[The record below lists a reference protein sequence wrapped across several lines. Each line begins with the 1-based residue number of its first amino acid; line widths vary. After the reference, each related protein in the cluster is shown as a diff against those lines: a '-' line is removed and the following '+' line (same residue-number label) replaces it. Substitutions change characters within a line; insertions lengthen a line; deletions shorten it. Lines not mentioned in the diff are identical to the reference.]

1 MKRLFIFLF
10 LFTASVVSAHPMG
23 NFSINHYAAISTT
36 EKGIALDYIIDLAE
50 IPTFQ
55 EMQNLDRD
63 QDRTIGDAEG
73 QRYADAKGKE
83 FANHLTIRVNDKRL
97 ALERLHSKLTVV
109 PGAGGLP
116 TLVIR
121 SQYFAKWND
130 GLMPEQNKIAYY
142 DQNYP
147 DRIGWKEIVVRP
159 AKTPPV
165 SLDLSRYLD
174 RSKELTQYPE
184 DATISPPQE
193 TEVNFQFRLPLAVRK
208 MATTKTKAMVTEI
221 PAQKE
226 LAPKTSR
233 IVASSEDNSAAKLVT
248 KPSAAAPASKREDR
262 FTRLISAKQLNNE
275 VIFFSLLIAFALG
288 SMHALSPGH
297 GKAIVAGYLVG
308 SRGTA
313 KHALFLGGVV
323 TLTHTIG
330 VFALGFITLFGSR
343 YILPEDLYPWL
354 GFLSGLSI
362 VIIGISLF
370 RKRFYAMREKQ
381 KREQF
386 HTHAQIHSHTH
397 HDHSGTN
404 HSHHHP
410 NHDHHHDPHHGH
422 SHSHHHDAQDGHS
435 HHHGHS
441 HLPVDAQSGTI
452 TWRSLLTVGIS
463 GGALPCPSALVVLL
477 SAISLQRIGF
487 GLLLIVAFSLGLAVV
502 LTSIGVLF
510 VYASNWTRKFHFGGN
525 LIYRMPLVSSLVIS
539 VLGFAIAIKSLMQV

>member
-1 MKRLFIFLF
+1 MKRLFVLLF
-10 LFTASVVSAHPMG
+10 LFIASVVSAHPMG

-36 EKGIALDYIIDLAE
+36 EKGIGLDYIIDLAE

-55 EMQNLDRD
+55 EMQNLDQD
-63 QDRTIGDAEG
+63 QDSTISDTEG
-73 QRYADAKGKE
+73 QRYADEKGRE
-83 FANHLTIRVNDKRL
+83 FANNLILRVNDTPLSLKRL
-97 ALERLHSKLTVV
+97 RSKMTVV
-109 PGAGGLP
+109 AGAGGLP

-121 SQYFAKWND
+121 TRYFAKWN
-130 GLMPEQNKIAYY
+130 GGSMLEQNTIAYR

-159 AKTPPV
+159 AKTLSV
-165 SLDLSRYLD
+165 SLDPYSYLD

-193 TEVNFQFRLPLAVRK
+193 TEVSFQLHVPLAVVN
-208 MATTKTKAMVTEI
+208 MATTETKTPATEI
-221 PAQKE
+221 S
-226 LAPKTSR
+226 APKEPALKTSQL
-233 IVASSEDNSAAKLVT
+233 VASPEQPHNAAAKLVT
-248 KPSAAAPASKREDR
+248 KPSTAATASKREDR
-262 FTRLISAKQLNNE
+262 FTRLISTKQLNSE

-297 GKAIVAGYLVG
+297 GKAIVAGYLIG

-313 KHALFLGGVV
+313 KHALFLGAVV

-362 VIIGISLF
+362 VIIGVSLF
-370 RKRFYAMREKQ
+370 RKRFRAMREKQ
-381 KREQF
+381 KRDHI
-386 HTHAQIHSHTH
+386 HTHTQEHSHPH
-397 HDHSGTN
+397 HDHSETD
-404 HSHHHP
+404 HSHPHP
-410 NHDHHHDPHHGH
+410 DHDHNHHHDPHHGH
-422 SHSHHHDAQDGHS
+422 SHD
-435 HHHGHS
+435 HGHS
-441 HLPVDAQSGTI
+441 HLPVDTQTGTI

-502 LTSIGVLF
+502 LTSFGVLF
-510 VYASNWTRKFHFGGN
+510 VYASSWTRKFQFGGN